1 MFFQLARQHR
11 ERHPD
16 RQEVE
21 PEWGE
26 GEIKTAVFTVF
37 IEDANSAV
45 VSGEQIKQK

>member
-21 PEWGE
+21 PEWG
-26 GEIKTAVFTVF
+26 GGIKTAVFTVF

-45 VSGEQIKQK
+45 VSGEKIKQK